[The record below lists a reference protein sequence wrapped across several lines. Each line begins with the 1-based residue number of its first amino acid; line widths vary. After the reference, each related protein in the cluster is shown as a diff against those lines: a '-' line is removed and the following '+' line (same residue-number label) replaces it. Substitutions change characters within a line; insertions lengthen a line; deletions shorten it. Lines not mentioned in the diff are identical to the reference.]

1 MFYYARIVFFIS
13 LLPNRRMESEET
25 IDYNLRKTWYNIS
38 KMYNRTANE
47 YMGSMSLGMIIL
59 NIDLIEGTPST
70 RLGPRMG
77 MEATSLSRSLN
88 KLEKLG
94 VIKRK
99 SDPKDKRRS
108 VIHLTKIGI
117 DWRKVA
123 KDVVID
129 FNNSI
134 QSHFNK
140 EEMDIFFEILK
151 KINKIVDDKRLKNDQ

>member
-1 MFYYARIVFFIS
+1 
-13 LLPNRRMESEET
+13 MEPEET

-59 NIDLIEGTPST
+59 NIDLIDGTPST

-88 KLEKLG
+88 KLERMG

-99 SDPKDKRRS
+99 TDSKDKRRS
-108 VIHLTKIGI
+108 VIYLTKIGLN
-117 DWRKVA
+117 WRKVA

-140 EEMDIFFEILK
+140 DEMNIFFEILK
-151 KINKIVDDKRLKNDQ
+151 KINKIVDEKRLKNDK

>member
-1 MFYYARIVFFIS
+1 
-13 LLPNRRMESEET
+13 MEPEET

-99 SDPKDKRRS
+99 ADPKDKRRS
-108 VIHLTKIGI
+108 VIYLTKLGV